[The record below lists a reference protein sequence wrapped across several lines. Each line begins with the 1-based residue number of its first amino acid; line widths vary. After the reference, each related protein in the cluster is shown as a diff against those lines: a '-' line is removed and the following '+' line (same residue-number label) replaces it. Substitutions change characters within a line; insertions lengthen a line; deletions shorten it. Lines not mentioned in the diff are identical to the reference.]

1 MMGKMK
7 SLVVCLGLA
16 CSMAVQAKDFQGL
29 FTTDSVP
36 GGKCKVMEA
45 VPKLRQGNYLGSRS
59 DAFQKA
65 NEALDLFVSDIKQS
79 GYDAVVGFRP
89 QINGASSSDNSAMFT
104 WVYAGVA
111 IKCAGK

>member
-7 SLVVCLGLA
+7 SLVVCLGLVSSV
-16 CSMAVQAKDFQGL
+16 SMQAKDFQGL
-29 FTTDSVP
+29 FTTDSLP

-45 VPKLRQGNYLGSRS
+45 TPKLRQGNYLGSRS

-65 NEALDLFVSDIKQS
+65 NEALDLFISEIKQD
-79 GYDAVVGFRP
+79 GFDAVVGFRP
-89 QINGASSSDNSAMFT
+89 HVNGASSSDNVAMFT

-111 IKCAGK
+111 IKCAK